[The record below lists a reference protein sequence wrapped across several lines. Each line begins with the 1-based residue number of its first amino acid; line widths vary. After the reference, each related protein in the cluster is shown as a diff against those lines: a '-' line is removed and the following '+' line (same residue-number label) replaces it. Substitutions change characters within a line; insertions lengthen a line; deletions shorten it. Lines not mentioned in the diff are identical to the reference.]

1 MLDPILIIKTAG
13 LLGIFLI
20 VFSESGLFFGFF
32 LPGDTLLFAAGI
44 FAFQGLFP
52 LTLLIGII
60 AIAAILG
67 GNVGY
72 WSGKSMGRKLFE
84 RDASFFFNKNRVYDV
99 EKFYQKHGP
108 ITIIVSR
115 FIPLLR
121 TFSPIVAGVGLMK
134 YKTFALYNIIGG
146 LLWAITI
153 PMLGYYFGRL
163 IPNPDQFVLPVAI
176 LVLGVSFLPFF
187 VKLVHHFVSKS
198 K

>member
-52 LTLLIGII
+52 LSLLIGII
-60 AIAAILG
+60 AVAAILG

-72 WSGKSMGRKLFE
+72 WSGKNMGRKLFE

-134 YKTFALYNIIGG
+134 YKTFAIHNIIGG
-146 LLWAITI
+146 LLWATII

-187 VKLVHHFVSKS
+187 VKMVHYFISKS